1 MPKQDERKKNL
12 KGLAKR
18 QGAKQNRGADAIVVG
33 KVSLKERDE
42 IRTLFERR
50 SGLLELVQSLSQNG
64 SGLLE
69 NAVFYEKVVA
79 DLGKTT
85 TRFQKWWDD
94 KAKAYGWQG
103 KPGWQWSINFD
114 TCQVSMNKRNKR
126 N

>member
-12 KGLAKR
+12 KGPAKR
-18 QGAKQNRGADAIVVG
+18 QGADAIVVG

-114 TCQVSMNKRNKR
+114 TCQVSMNKRNER
-126 N
+126 H

>member
-1 MPKQDERKKNL
+1 MPKQDKRKKNL
-12 KGLAKR
+12 KGPAKR
-18 QGAKQNRGADAIVVG
+18 QGAKQDRGADAIVVG